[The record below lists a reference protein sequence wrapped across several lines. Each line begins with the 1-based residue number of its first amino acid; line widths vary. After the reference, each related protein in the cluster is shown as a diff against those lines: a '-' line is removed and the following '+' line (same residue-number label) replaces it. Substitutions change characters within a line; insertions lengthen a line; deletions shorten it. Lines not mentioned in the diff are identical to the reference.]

1 MFTEVNNCQF
11 SFYSVYIWPQCDHV
25 NTRFQYAEITFFFFN
40 SRGNGDILQKIGQEK
55 RKKKA

>member
-1 MFTEVNNCQF
+1 MFTEENNCQF

-25 NTRFQYAEITFFFFN
+25 NTRFQYAEITFFFN